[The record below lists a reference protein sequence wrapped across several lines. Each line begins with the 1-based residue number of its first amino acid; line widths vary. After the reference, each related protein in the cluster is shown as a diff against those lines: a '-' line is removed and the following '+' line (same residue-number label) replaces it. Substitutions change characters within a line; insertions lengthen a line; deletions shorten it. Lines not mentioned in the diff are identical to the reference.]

1 VPNTRRTGN
10 AASLTGAVLV
20 VLAALSVVVAA
31 AATPGGTDD
40 KPKLTL
46 RASPSVAF
54 SPARIYLVA
63 ELKGGADDYEEY
75 YCADVEWDWGDD
87 TRSTSSADCDPYEK
101 GKSEIKRRFAVTHTY
116 KVAGTYRIQF
126 RLMRKKDP
134 VVAVTTTVR
143 IRQGIGGGQ

>member
-1 VPNTRRTGN
+1 MPNTRRTGL
-10 AASLTGAVLV
+10 AASLTGAALL
-20 VLAALSVVVAA
+20 VLAALSAA
-31 AATPGGTDD
+31 AATSGGNDD
-40 KPKLTL
+40 RPKLTL

-54 SPARIYLVA
+54 SPARISLVA

-87 TRSTSSADCDPYEK
+87 TRSTSSADCEPYEK

-116 KVAGTYRIQF
+116 RVAGTFRVQF

-134 VVAVTTTVR
+134 IIATNTTIR
-143 IRQGIGGGQ
+143 IRQGIGGQ